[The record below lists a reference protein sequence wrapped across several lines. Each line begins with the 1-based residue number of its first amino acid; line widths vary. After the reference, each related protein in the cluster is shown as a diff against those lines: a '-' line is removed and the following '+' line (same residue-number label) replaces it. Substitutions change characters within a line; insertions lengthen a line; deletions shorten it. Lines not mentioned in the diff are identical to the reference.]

1 MHAPLKLVSKRKAK
15 QLSKPWMTKGLLKS
29 TKIKNKLFY
38 SGNTDRYKLYRNN
51 ILKLTRMSRKNYYT
65 TLFSNNFT
73 NMKKTWEGINNL
85 INCKKKK
92 NRRPIISLK
101 NPNNGR
107 LVHDPAELSNII
119 NNYFASIGPN

>member
-73 NMKKTWEGINNL
+73 NRKKTWEGINNL

-92 NRRPIISLK
+92 KIESL
-101 NPNNGR
+101 
-107 LVHDPAELSNII
+107 
-119 NNYFASIGPN
+119 